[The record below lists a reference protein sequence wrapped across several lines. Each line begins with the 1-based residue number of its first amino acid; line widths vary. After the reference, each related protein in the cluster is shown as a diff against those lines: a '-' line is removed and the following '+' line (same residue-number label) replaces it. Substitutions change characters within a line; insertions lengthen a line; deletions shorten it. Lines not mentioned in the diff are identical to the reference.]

1 MSHLQSLL
9 TDRRGACIRS
19 IRRAQK
25 LKCSLEFLEICMAML
40 CVRSVG
46 SNSSLMRKTQAKSNI
61 DHFSASGNF
70 VESQLL

>member
-1 MSHLQSLL
+1 
-9 TDRRGACIRS
+9 
-19 IRRAQK
+19 
-25 LKCSLEFLEICMAML
+25 MALL

-46 SNSSLMRKTQAKSNI
+46 NNSSLMRKTQAKSNI

>member
-25 LKCSLEFLEICMAML
+25 LKNI
-40 CVRSVG
+40 
-46 SNSSLMRKTQAKSNI
+46 SSLMRKTQAKSNI